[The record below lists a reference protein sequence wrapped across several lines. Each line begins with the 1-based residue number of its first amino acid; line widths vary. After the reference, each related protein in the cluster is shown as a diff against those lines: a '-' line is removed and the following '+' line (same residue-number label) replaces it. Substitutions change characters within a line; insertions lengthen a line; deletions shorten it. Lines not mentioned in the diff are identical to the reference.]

1 MAKLAGSRPIN
12 VKVELPSDSKQH
24 STKVK
29 STVRSQRDASSAG
42 VALQSGSVRHHG
54 CVDLSSPAN
63 LAGEESMPSKVLIVD
78 DDKTTREGLAEF
90 LEEAGYEAVAVGTFE
105 EATRILRSSPPDLLI
120 ADVRL
125 GPFNGLQL
133 VISTPQP
140 IPAIIITGFADPV
153 LEADARRRGA
163 DYVLKPITP
172 ARLLDLVAQ
181 KLTSPS
187 RPGFGIPRRWERKP
201 VIGGLP
207 ISVDDT
213 PARIIDVSYGGLRF
227 EMQRNENPLPAS
239 LSITLPTAQLSVKAK
254 LVWENLI
261 GDSTWMCGAA
271 LFQETP
277 EWQGLV
283 DAI

>member
-1 MAKLAGSRPIN
+1 
-12 VKVELPSDSKQH
+12 
-24 STKVK
+24 
-29 STVRSQRDASSAG
+29 
-42 VALQSGSVRHHG
+42 
-54 CVDLSSPAN
+54 
-63 LAGEESMPSKVLIVD
+63 MPSKVLIVD

-105 EATRILRSSPPDLLI
+105 EATRVLRTSPPDLLI

-133 VISTPQP
+133 VISSPQP

-153 LEADARRRGA
+153 LESDARRRGA
-163 DYVLKPITP
+163 DYVLKPVSP
-172 ARLLDLVAQ
+172 SRLLDLVAQ
-181 KLTSPS
+181 KLAAA
-187 RPGFGIPRRWERKP
+187 RPAFGTPRRWERKP

-213 PARIIDVSYGGLRF
+213 PARIVDVSYGGLRF
-227 EMQRNENPLPAS
+227 EMQRAQAADGVLPES
-239 LSITLPTAQLSVKAK
+239 LSITLPHTQLSVKAK

-261 GDSTWMCGAA
+261 GEGTWMCGAA

-277 EWQGLV
+277 EWHGLV

>member
-1 MAKLAGSRPIN
+1 
-12 VKVELPSDSKQH
+12 
-24 STKVK
+24 
-29 STVRSQRDASSAG
+29 
-42 VALQSGSVRHHG
+42 
-54 CVDLSSPAN
+54 
-63 LAGEESMPSKVLIVD
+63 MPSKVLIVD

-105 EATRILRSSPPDLLI
+105 DATRVLRTAPPDLLI

-133 VISTPQP
+133 VISSPQP

-153 LEADARRRGA
+153 LESDARRRGA
-163 DYVLKPITP
+163 DYVLKPVSP

-181 KLTSPS
+181 KLMAA
-187 RPGFGIPRRWERKP
+187 RPGFGTPRRWERKP
-201 VIGGLP
+201 VIGGLA
-207 ISVDDT
+207 INVGDA
-213 PARIIDVSYGGLRF
+213 PARIVDVSYGGLRF
-227 EMQRNENPLPAS
+227 EMQRSQAASKASPLSES
-239 LSITLPTAQLSVKAK
+239 LSITLPAAQLSVKAK

-261 GDSTWMCGAA
+261 GEGTWMCGAA

-277 EWQGLV
+277 EWHGLV

>member
-1 MAKLAGSRPIN
+1 
-12 VKVELPSDSKQH
+12 
-24 STKVK
+24 
-29 STVRSQRDASSAG
+29 
-42 VALQSGSVRHHG
+42 
-54 CVDLSSPAN
+54 
-63 LAGEESMPSKVLIVD
+63 MPSKVLIVD

-105 EATRILRSSPPDLLI
+105 DATRVLRTSPPDLLI

-133 VISTPQP
+133 VISSPQP

-153 LEADARRRGA
+153 LESDARRRGA
-163 DYVLKPITP
+163 DYVLKPVSP
-172 ARLLDLVAQ
+172 SRLLDLVAQ
-181 KLTSPS
+181 KLAAA
-187 RPGFGIPRRWERKP
+187 RPAFGTPRRWERKP

-213 PARIIDVSYGGLRF
+213 PARIVDVSYGGLRF
-227 EMQRNENPLPAS
+227 EMQRAQAADGALPES
-239 LSITLPTAQLSVKAK
+239 LSITLPHTQLSVKAK

-261 GDSTWMCGAA
+261 GEGTWMCGAA

-277 EWQGLV
+277 EWHGLV